1 MLPTGDEKPAEQ
13 EAQTFASVKV
23 FDVAPGRAYLLTGQV
38 SERQG
43 PPLPVEYVPA
53 LQSMQLALDVLPAD
67 EDLPAGQFVHAVPA
81 VE

>member
-1 MLPTGDEKPAEQ
+1 MLPAGDEKPAEQ

-23 FDVAPGRAYLLTGQV
+23 FDGAPARAYLPTGQV

-53 LQSMQLALDVLPAD
+53 AQKTHEESDVEPSR
-67 EDLPAGQFVHAVPA
+67 EV
-81 VE
+81 